1 MSPKQCWQHSPREC
15 ILGLSDARSFMLA
28 GPPAT
33 AGNKLLHHLTPS
45 AGRGIP
51 LIRSINGKTPNIH
64 PSVFVSESAYIVG
77 DVTIG
82 ENSSVWPGAVIRGDY
97 GKIIIGKACSIQD
110 NCVLH
115 TDDYLEL
122 GDNVLMTHG
131 AVVHGGVI
139 GSNVLL
145 GMNSAVLE
153 SARVGNYCLVG
164 ACALVLADSEIP
176 DNSLVLGV
184 PGRVRPLTEEN
195 MERLKDPTAVYVENA
210 RAYIEAGLGLQI
222 PRPQA

>member
-1 MSPKQCWQHSPREC
+1 M
-15 ILGLSDARSFMLA
+15 
-28 GPPAT
+28 
-33 AGNKLLHHLTPS
+33 
-45 AGRGIP
+45 
-51 LIRSINGKTPNIH
+51 IRSINGKTPKID
-64 PSVFVSESAYIVG
+64 PSVFVSETAYIVG

-82 ENSSVWPGAVIRGDY
+82 EGSSIWPGAVIRGDY
-97 GKIIIGKACSIQD
+97 GQIIIGKNCSIQD

-131 AVVHGGVI
+131 AVVHGGII

-153 SARVGNYCLVG
+153 SAHVGSYCLVG
-164 ACALVLADSEIP
+164 ACALVLAGADIP

-184 PGRVRPLTEEN
+184 PGRVSPLSEEN
-195 MERLKDPTAVYVENA
+195 MERLKDPTAIYVKNA
-210 RAYIEAGLGLQI
+210 QTYIQAGLGLQI
-222 PRPQA
+222 PRQQE

>member
-1 MSPKQCWQHSPREC
+1 
-15 ILGLSDARSFMLA
+15 
-28 GPPAT
+28 
-33 AGNKLLHHLTPS
+33 
-45 AGRGIP
+45 
-51 LIRSINGKTPNIH
+51 LIRSINGKTPKID
-64 PSVFVSESAYIVG
+64 PSVFVSETAYIVG

-82 ENSSVWPGAVIRGDY
+82 EGSSIWPGAVIRGDY
-97 GKIIIGKACSIQD
+97 GQIIIGKNCSIQD

-131 AVVHGGVI
+131 AVVHGGII

-153 SARVGNYCLVG
+153 SAHVGSYCLVG
-164 ACALVLADSEIP
+164 ACALVLAGADIP

-184 PGRVRPLTEEN
+184 PGRVSPLSEEN
-195 MERLKDPTAVYVENA
+195 MERLKDPTAIYVKNA
-210 RAYIEAGLGLQI
+210 QTYIQAGLGLQI
-222 PRPQA
+222 PRQQE

>member
-1 MSPKQCWQHSPREC
+1 M
-15 ILGLSDARSFMLA
+15 
-28 GPPAT
+28 
-33 AGNKLLHHLTPS
+33 
-45 AGRGIP
+45 
-51 LIRSINGKTPNIH
+51 IRSINGKTPNIH

-153 SARVGNYCLVG
+153 SARVGNYVLVG

-184 PGRVRPLTEEN
+184 PGRVRPLTQEN

-210 RAYIEAGLGLQI
+210 KAYIEAGLGLQI